1 MFRMSGVGVRIAATV
16 IIIIM
21 VITSMKNRR
30 FRQVQRAV
38 ISLVKGRKN
47 T

>member
-16 IIIIM
+16 IIM